1 MSLIQD
7 ETVRR
12 FNRSARIVML
22 AELRMCAYLGLALS
36 LSLTLTLSEQI
47 ACTQLAARQRHA
59 PRSGNRRQSTE
70 RAPSEGHS
78 PPQAINPYG
87 LTPTTQSQAE
97 GACRDLSQ
105 ACGVRPGVRP
115 SWTAFCCHRG
125 RDGPIHSVRPTF
137 HALPRPLS
145 RCESI
150 ILLAD
155 HTFLLTFLSNVV
167 AYPCRHSLERIDRW
181 PPRTTDALQTRVR
194 RTRP

>member
-36 LSLTLTLSEQI
+36 PSLTLTLSEQV
-47 ACTQLAARQRHA
+47 ACTQLAARQRPA
-59 PRSGNRRQSTE
+59 SRSGNRRQSTE

-97 GACRDLSQ
+97 GACRDLRQ

-115 SWTAFCCHRG
+115 SSTAFCCHRG
-125 RDGPIHSVRPTF
+125 RAWPHPWCTADAPRSPARSIPVRKYYSARRRHF
-137 HALPRPLS
+137 PLDVPEQCCGLS
-145 RCESI
+145 LS
-150 ILLAD
+150 
-155 HTFLLTFLSNVV
+155 TLTREV
-167 AYPCRHSLERIDRW
+167 RHM
-181 PPRTTDALQTRVR
+181 P
-194 RTRP
+194 